1 MQKKHVCAFAT
12 TPLILVIARDPL
24 RSSRLSSAWLSLM
37 EFMVAVDYRFEQVTW
52 LWHGAALPAIPQVF
66 MKPAF
71 LQGTDKSERVDFF

>member
-1 MQKKHVCAFAT
+1 
-12 TPLILVIARDPL
+12 
-24 RSSRLSSAWLSLM
+24 M

-52 LWHGAALPAIPQVF
+52 LWHGAALPAITQVF